1 MEKSVEPSMF
11 SDSVAAG
18 LLAGAATMET
28 VSSLWSSLVAPDKGP
43 EKTIRLNGAP
53 HYIAPELQS
62 KVVAFPNSGI
72 KDEDADYTLL
82 SRLGAGGMGVVF
94 EARQNHLNRIV
105 ALKMIR
111 PAHAGDPLA
120 QACFFYEAVITA
132 GLNHPGIIPVLEFGK
147 TEEGRDFYV
156 MNKATGVPWSTV
168 IRDKT
173 VDDNLAIF
181 DEVIEVV
188 AYAHLRGILH
198 RDIKPANILLSES
211 GHVYLGDWGL
221 AIAAGTDGTYGHAPN
236 GGTPHYMAPEM
247 ARGDTA
253 SLCVQSDI
261 YLLGGL
267 LLEIVSGVPPHPA
280 ATPLDA
286 LQKAAENRLAAI
298 PDSHCLMPVI
308 RRCLEEQP
316 EDRFATVNDLRGA
329 IDNCLKAEECRTHVK
344 AGRSLFHQAVKEGDY
359 VIFQKSIA
367 EFDNALL
374 ACPDDRPARHHRLQ
388 SILAYSRTA
397 LANREYDLARS
408 TIKAEIPVSNEAA
421 VLAGTISDQEKR
433 AARKARRARFVTI
446 GIVVLIPFI
455 LGAGTYVYITNRPG
469 IDNLLDGVTNYDQ
482 RMRRGRSNSIYTG
495 LWNEFRVLQTTLY
508 TYHSSHGR
516 GNPEFDNT
524 IAELM
529 GITNRCGEEFR
540 FPDSSDESR
549 KDAAC
554 RFLLERQPRLN
565 ELFTRLVVICET
577 DCKGSHPMLPDFKRQ
592 YARLTEFLDEYAEK
606 GL

>member
-18 LLAGAATMET
+18 LLAGAATAET

-53 HYIAPELQS
+53 HYTAPELQS

-72 KDEDADYTLL
+72 RDEDADYTLV

-94 EARQNHLNRIV
+94 EARQNHLGRIV

-173 VDDNLAIF
+173 VEDNLAIF
-181 DEVIEVV
+181 DDVIKVV
-188 AYAHLRGILH
+188 AHAHLRGILH

-221 AIAAGTDGTYGHAPN
+221 AIAAGSDGTYVHAPN

-253 SLCVQSDI
+253 SLCVQSDV

-267 LLEIVSGVPPHPA
+267 LLEIVSGFPPHRA
-280 ATPLDA
+280 ETPLDA
-286 LQKAAENRLAAI
+286 IQKAVENRLSI
-298 PDSHCLMPVI
+298 PDDHCLMPVI
-308 RRCLEEQP
+308 RRCLDLHP
-316 EDRFATVNDLRGA
+316 ENRFASAMDIRAA
-329 IDNCLKAEECRTHVK
+329 IDRCLKAEECRTHVET
-344 AGRSLFHQAVKEGDY
+344 GRRLYNQALPKGDY
-359 VIFQKSIA
+359 TLFLQSIT
-367 EFDNALL
+367 EYDSALT

-397 LANREYDLARS
+397 LANRDYEMARS
-408 TIKAEIPVSNEAA
+408 IIKAEIPVSNEAA
-421 VLAGTISDQEKR
+421 VLAGTITDQEKR
-433 AARKARRARFVTI
+433 AARKAWRARIVRI

-495 LWNEFRVLQTTLY
+495 LYNEFRVLQSTLY
-508 TYHSSHGR
+508 TYDANHGR
-516 GNPEFDNT
+516 RNPEFNNT

-529 GITNRCGEEFR
+529 EVTNRCGEEFR
-540 FPDSSDESR
+540 FPDSSDDSR

-554 RFLLERQPRLN
+554 RYLLERQPRLN
-565 ELFTRLVVICET
+565 ELFTKLVVICET
-577 DCKGSHPMLPDFKRQ
+577 GCKGNHPLLPDFKRQ
-592 YARLTEFLDEYAEK
+592 YARFTEFLDEYAEK